1 MKILN
6 GIKKLVKKGVA
17 TVKHCFSAIKS
28 GVRSCVSAICGALT
42 RVKVAVCPAAG
53 EGYVDTGVKIII
65 SVVIGGHQDFR
76 DVLVYGGLRWDG
88 SKFGSVRSGIR
99 EGKAPSVQA

>member
-6 GIKKLVKKGVA
+6 GFKKLVKKGVA
-17 TVKHCFSAIKS
+17 AVKSCISAIKS

-42 RVKVAVCPAAG
+42 RVKTAVCPAAG

-65 SVVIGGHQDFR
+65 SVVIGG
-76 DVLVYGGLRWDG
+76 LLLAGLYTLFNSTILPTLG
-88 SKFGSVRSGIR
+88 TKISEMFSYTG
-99 EGKAPSVQA
+99 A

>member
-6 GIKKLVKKGVA
+6 GFKKLVKKGVA
-17 TVKHCFSAIKS
+17 AVKNCISAIKS

-42 RVKVAVCPAAG
+42 RVKAAACPVAG

-65 SVVIGGHQDFR
+65 SVVIGG
-76 DVLVYGGLRWDG
+76 LLLAGLYTLFNSTILPTLG
-88 SKFGSVRSGIR
+88 TKISEMFSYTG
-99 EGKAPSVQA
+99 A